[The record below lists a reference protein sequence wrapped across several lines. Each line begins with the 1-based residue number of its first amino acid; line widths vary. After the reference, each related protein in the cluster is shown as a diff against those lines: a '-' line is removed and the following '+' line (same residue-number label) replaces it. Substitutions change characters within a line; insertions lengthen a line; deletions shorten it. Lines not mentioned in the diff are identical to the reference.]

1 MEYPPSAIE
10 TRAELEAILRRAQ
23 HAPIKVYSVIP
34 WGTPPLAPILIDG
47 SSRIGTLGL
56 GIGKLTLH
64 VTKVPPY
71 QIGNVILDS
80 VNLGDSC
87 EDYCRGYGR
96 TGFIFLNYWH
106 AYAHLLKVNKE
117 KVA

>member
-1 MEYPPSAIE
+1 MEYPLSAIE

-47 SSRIGTLGL
+47 GSHIGTLDL
-56 GIGKLTLH
+56 GTGNYILY

-71 QIGNVILDS
+71 QIDRVILDS

-87 EDYCRGYGR
+87 GR

-106 AYAHLLKVNKE
+106 AYAHLLKVNNMSDGHNE
-117 KVA
+117 GV